1 MRLLLFVAI
10 CFPFLASA
18 QIEDATG
25 IFRELRALDGTWFM
39 PTDRGD
45 RLESWSITDDS
56 TLTGRAMR
64 IKPEDGDTVTLE
76 TMRIELRHD
85 SITYYTIARGQNQNK
100 AIGFGMTQ
108 ADYEGYVFENP
119 AHDDPKKIMYLLL
132 SNREL
137 QVTTEGVRSGR
148 KVTNEAVFER
158 EFSPGSVEFRLRAG
172 LNASTLHGSGQFPS
186 DTLFHPQSLGY
197 GYKPGWDIGAQ
208 FCFQGRGGFLSLQL
222 DFGLSG
228 KYSKVSSDF
237 IGDTDTLVRDGTYNT
252 TWFTIGVQPELTF
265 RRDGRLSV
273 FAGPYMGFLLGSRLK
288 GTQLPNTDNKLFRAN
303 NDFKKID
310 FGLLGGFQYRMNPGK
325 KEVGGKLGLR
335 FQLGLKNLDN
345 LYSTRFNNAALYN
358 GRVTLQ
364 GVAVYYS
371 VNLLKL

>member
-1 MRLLLFVAI
+1 MRLLLFVAL

-18 QIEDATG
+18 QIEDASG

-45 RLESWSITDDS
+45 RLESWAITDDS

-76 TMRIELRHD
+76 TMRLELRND
-85 SITYYTIARGQNQNK
+85 SITYYAIARGQNQNK
-100 AIGFGMTQ
+100 PIGFGLTE
-108 ADYEGYVFENP
+108 ADYEGYIFENP
-119 AHDDPKKIMYLLL
+119 AHDDPKKITYRLL

-137 QVTTEGVRSGR
+137 QVATEGMRSGR
-148 KVTNEAVFER
+148 KVTNEYVFER
-158 EFSPGSVEFRLRAG
+158 EFNPGSIEFRLRAG
-172 LNASTLHGSGQFPS
+172 LNASTLRGTGQFPG
-186 DTLFHPQSLGY
+186 DTLFDEQSLGY

-208 FCFQGRGGFLSLQL
+208 FCFQGRGGFLSLQI
-222 DFGLSG
+222 DIGLAG

-237 IGDTDTLVRDGTYNT
+237 IGDTAVFIRDGTYNM
-252 TWFTIGVQPELTF
+252 TWLTIGVQPELTF

-273 FAGPYMGFLLGSRLK
+273 FAGPYMGFLVGSRLK

-303 NDFKKID
+303 NDFKKTD
-310 FGLLGGFQYRMNPGK
+310 FGLLGGFQYRMNPRK
-325 KEVGGKLGLR
+325 KDLGGKLGLR

>member
-1 MRLLLFVAI
+1 
-10 CFPFLASA
+10 
-18 QIEDATG
+18 T
-25 IFRELRALDGTWFM
+25 
-39 PTDRGD
+39 
-45 RLESWSITDDS
+45 
-56 TLTGRAMR
+56 
-64 IKPEDGDTVTLE
+64 
-76 TMRIELRHD
+76 
-85 SITYYTIARGQNQNK
+85 
-100 AIGFGMTQ
+100 
-108 ADYEGYVFENP
+108 
-119 AHDDPKKIMYLLL
+119 
-132 SNREL
+132 
-137 QVTTEGVRSGR
+137 
-148 KVTNEAVFER
+148 
-158 EFSPGSVEFRLRAG
+158 
-172 LNASTLHGSGQFPS
+172 GQFPS

-252 TWFTIGVQPELTF
+252 TWLTIGVQPELTF